1 MSPKIMSR
9 CFARLSGLR
18 LRHALVPMVAGG
30 IALTLIGTV
39 GVASAATIQAMQQQS
54 HDDRAGILLPTGA
67 RITPTATPGARF
79 ERMNPNLPSLPG
91 FQAGQ
96 AVTTALSPDGNTL
109 LVLTSGYNRNW
120 NPQGKIDPAT
130 SSEYIFIYDLRS
142 GAPVKRQVLEVP
154 DTFSGIA
161 WQPDGRQFFVA
172 GGVDDNVHRYG
183 LKVSQWQEI
192 QPAIPLG
199 HDNKGLGIKVRPMAA
214 GLAVSPDGKR
224 LLVANFENDSVSEI
238 DLALGK
244 VVHELDLRPG
254 KINPARAGVPGGEF
268 PFWVAYQGADK
279 AYVTSMRDREVVVLR
294 IRNGAL
300 SVIKRIPVGG
310 QPTRM
315 VLNRAKTRLYV
326 ANSNSDTVT
335 VIDAKHDLV
344 LDTIGTTAPEK
355 TYANASQLKG
365 SNPNS
370 LALSPDEKTL
380 YVTNGGTNAVAVMH
394 LDDRKG
400 SSSVR
405 GLIPTGWYPNSVSV
419 SHDGKTLYIVN
430 GKSMAGPN
438 GGNCR
443 NSVSTDKAA
452 TLSCRAN
459 NKYIWQLTK
468 AGFLTVPVP
477 NTPELAK
484 LTRQVAINNN
494 WADVRDKAEAE
505 KLMAF
510 IRSHI
515 KHVIYV
521 VKENRTYDQVLGDLR
536 PGNGD
541 ASLVLLPEPITPNHH
556 ALARQFV
563 TLDNF
568 LVSGAASNDGW
579 IWSTAARSSEYTEK
593 NIAIN
598 YAGRGLSYDNEGQ
611 NRNINLG
618 LASPAER
625 HAEDPHA
632 PDDPDLMPG
641 VGDVAAPDGPGGEVG
656 AGYLWDAALRAG
668 ITIRNYGFYQD
679 EDRYGLPHDDPAYV
693 PPSRHPFADK
703 MIQAY
708 SNKSALRPITDPYFR
723 GFDQNYADFWRYK
736 EWEREFDDY
745 VKSGSL
751 PALEL
756 VRLPH
761 DHFGDFATA
770 ADGVNTVETQMADND
785 YALGLL
791 AEKISN
797 SPFRDNTLIVV
808 VEDDAQDGG
817 DHVDAHR
824 SLAYM
829 IGPYVKRHA
838 VVSTR
843 YTTVNLLRTI
853 EDVLGLKPMGLTD
866 GNALPMTAVFDR
878 HSQPLDYTAI
888 VPEVLRTTQLPL
900 PPKTVEN
907 SLAATPGA
915 EQYAK
920 PRHHAAYW
928 ARVMQGQNFATED
941 QLDTVRFN
949 KALWQGLKGVDYSV
963 H

>member
-1 MSPKIMSR
+1 MLTKIG
-9 CFARLSGLR
+9 SGHWAFHPVRR
-18 LRHALVPMVAGG
+18 LRTTKTLVGAMF
-30 IALTLIGTV
+30 TLAVLLPFGAADAQ
-39 GVASAATIQAMQQQS
+39 GVSAQLASTQ
-54 HDDRAGILLPTGA
+54 LPTGA
-67 RITPTATPGARF
+67 RITPTAAPGALFQRL
-79 ERMNPNLPSLPG
+79 NPNLPTLPD

-96 AVTTALSPDGNTL
+96 AVSTALSPDGKTL

-120 NPQGKIDPAT
+120 NPQGKIDQAT
-130 SSEYIFIYDLRS
+130 SEEYIFIYDVGS
-142 GAPVKRQVLEVP
+142 GAPVKRQVLRVP
-154 DTFSGIA
+154 DSFSGIA
-161 WQPDGRQFFVA
+161 WHPDGRQFFVA
-172 GGVDDNVHRYG
+172 GGVDDDIHRYV
-183 LKVSQWQEI
+183 LDVSQWHEAL
-192 QPAIPLG
+192 PAMPLG
-199 HDNKGLGIKVRPMAA
+199 HHDQGLGLRVRPMAA
-214 GLAVSPDGKR
+214 GVAVSPDGKR
-224 LLVANFENDSVSEI
+224 LLVTNFENDSVSEI
-238 DLALGK
+238 DLATSR
-244 VVHELDLRPG
+244 VIHELDLRPG

-268 PFWVAYQGADK
+268 PFWVAYQSDGK

-294 IRNGAL
+294 IRDGAL

-315 VLNRAKTRLYV
+315 VLNRAKSRLYV

-335 VIDAKHDLV
+335 VIDAKRDLV
-344 LDTIGTTAPEK
+344 LDTLGTTAPTK

-380 YVTNGGTNAVAVMH
+380 YVTNGGTNSVAVIG
-394 LDDRKG
+394 LSARKG
-400 SSSVR
+400 DSAVR

-419 SHDGKTLYIVN
+419 SRDGKTLYVVN
-430 GKSMAGPN
+430 GKSMPGPN
-438 GGNCR
+438 AGNCR
-443 NSVSTDKAA
+443 DSLSTDKAA
-452 TLSCRAN
+452 TVRCRAHN
-459 NKYIWQLTK
+459 QYIWQLTK
-468 AGFLTVPVP
+468 AGFLTLPVP
-477 NTPELAK
+477 NSADLAR

-494 WADVRDKAEAE
+494 WADVRGRAAAAQD
-505 KLMAF
+505 MAF
-510 IRSHI
+510 LRSRI

-541 ASLVLLPEPITPNHH
+541 EHLVLLPEPITPNHH

-579 IWSTAARSSEYTEK
+579 IWSTAARSTEYSEK

-618 LASPAER
+618 LADPEAR
-625 HAEDPHA
+625 HAEDA
-632 PDDPDLMPG
+632 RVPDDPDLLPG
-641 VGDVAAPDGPGGEVG
+641 DRDVAAPDGPGGEEG
-656 AGYLWDAALRAG
+656 AGYLWDSALRAG
-668 ITIRNYGFYQD
+668 ITIRNYGFYVD
-679 EDRYGLPHDDPAYV
+679 EARYDLPHDDPAYV
-693 PPSRHPFADK
+693 PPSRHPYADK
-703 MIQAY
+703 MVQAY
-708 SNKSALRPITDPYFR
+708 ANKSALRPITDVYFR
-723 GFDQNYADFWRYK
+723 GFDQNYTDYWRYN
-736 EWEREFDDY
+736 EWAREFDNY
-745 VKSGSL
+745 AKSGTL

-770 ADGVNTVETQMADND
+770 ADGVNTVETEMADND

-791 AEKISN
+791 VQKIGN
-797 SPFRDNTLIVV
+797 SPFRDNTLIFV

-824 SLAYM
+824 SLAYV

-853 EDVLGLKPMGLTD
+853 EDVLGLRPMGLTD
-866 GNALPMTAVFDR
+866 GNALPMAAVFDR
-878 HSQPLDYTAI
+878 QLQPLDYTAI

-900 PPKTVEN
+900 PPRTARN
-907 SLAATPGA
+907 SLPATA
-915 EQYAK
+915 ETARYAHS
-920 PRHHAAYW
+920 RRTAAYW
-928 ARVMQGQNFATED
+928 STVMAGQDFSSED
-941 QLDTVRFN
+941 RLDTQRFN
-949 KALWQGLKGVDYSV
+949 RALWMGLRGIDYSV
-963 H
+963 P